1 MLAIRLQRVGAK
13 KNPMY
18 RVAVTERASARDSRV
33 HEILGTYNPQ
43 TTPEKV
49 TLNLARY
56 THWLAAGARPSD
68 SVRTLVLRNRTALQ
82 AVADAAAAPVQA
94 APAVTEASAS

>member
-13 KNPMY
+13 KNPFY
-18 RVAVTERASARDSRV
+18 RVALTEGASARDSRV

-43 TTPEKV
+43 ASPEKV

-56 THWLAAGARPSD
+56 AHWISKGARPSD
-68 SVRTLVLRNRTALQ
+68 SVRTLVMRNRTALQ
-82 AVADAAAAPVQA
+82 AAADAAQAVTAPVTA
-94 APAVTEASAS
+94 TETSAS

>member
-13 KNPMY
+13 KNPLY

-43 TTPEKV
+43 TKPEAM
-49 TLNLARY
+49 TLDLARY
-56 THWLAAGARPSD
+56 AHWVGAGARPSD
-68 SVRTLVLRNRTALQ
+68 SVRTLVQRNKTALQ
-82 AVADAAAAPVQA
+82 AAADAKAAVGQA
-94 APAVTEASAS
+94 APAATEASAS

>member
-13 KNPMY
+13 KNPLY
-18 RVAVTERASARDSRV
+18 RVAVTESASARDSRV

-43 TTPEKV
+43 TKPEAM
-49 TLNLARY
+49 TLDLARY
-56 THWLAAGARPSD
+56 THWVGAGARPSD
-68 SVRTLVLRNRTALQ
+68 SVRTLVLRNKAALQ
-82 AVADAAAAPVQA
+82 AAAEAKAAAA